1 MSVSGETVQF
11 GTVWDDSRARMRLL
25 LYLALTVIF
34 TGLSFLTV
42 NMFGDAGPGVLVL
55 VESLSVMKS
64 VVIGIMTLV
73 RYYSLRKPIFL
84 FVGAAFVCS
93 GLLETQHAITLAGGM
108 AAPIEAEPFIMLWTW
123 TSSRIFL
130 AVMLI
135 LSLRWPDSPA
145 ETAKGTISL
154 EIRVFV
160 VASVITLSLKSVSWL
175 TAHGYVVVQ
184 NWNLNFIEA
193 VPTALFVLCIALMLR
208 KGLWRRD
215 AFHHWLIIAM
225 IINVTVGLALTF
237 SLSAS
242 MTGASVAAYLMVL
255 LSNTSVFVGLMI
267 DTFTNVRRLERE
279 IRERRNAEEELIG
292 SQAKHKSVVDSMVD
306 GQITIDEKGIIRDFN
321 PAAERLFKYSADEII
336 GQNVSILMPEEVGRN
351 HDNYIRKYLE
361 SNIARI
367 LGKSRDL
374 IGLRSDGTTFHLEL
388 SVSELWIN
396 DNRMFSG
403 IVRDS
408 TARWEAEE
416 KIKWRERLLNAMGSI
431 AKVGGWE
438 FDINSGKLVWTEE
451 VFRIHEVP
459 IGEPPALADAI
470 NFYHPDDR
478 QTITDLFQTLLQTGK
493 SYDIELRMITAKGR
507 EINVRAMG
515 KADYEDGKMVRV
527 FGAFQD
533 VTDINQLKHEQEY
546 FFDVSL
552 DMICIATMDGY
563 FRQLSPTWTDVLGW
577 SQQELLSRPYT
588 DLVHPDDINA
598 THEVEKQLS
607 DAQPIMRFENRY
619 RCKNGTWRWLSWRAR
634 VDTKLNL
641 VFAVARDITEDKKI
655 QQELV
660 QARLEAESAT
670 RIKSEFLASMSHEIR
685 TPMNAIIG
693 MSALLLDSKL
703 DAEQKDLALTVSQ
716 SAESLLNI
724 INDILDFSKIEAGKL
739 SVEITE
745 FHLQRVIEGVVDM
758 LSLRAADKNIE
769 FRTIMPPNAMRM
781 IKGDPVR
788 LRQVLTN
795 LVSNAIKF
803 TEAGSVEL
811 SCELV
816 DNPSPDKLS
825 VRFNVVDTGIGIPE
839 EARSRIFESFSQVNA
854 TTTRKYGGT
863 GLGLSIS
870 KELVELMGGEMDFAS
885 TPDQGSHFWF
895 VIPFEVSS
903 DGSDADVDS
912 RLSNTFHNNRVLLV
926 DSDRSEC
933 ASLAEHFRRWGASV
947 EILDNLEDFTSFLD
961 TQTKQVKPVDLIVVN
976 SESIDTS
983 QIDTAMRRFG
993 WHEGARFLI
1002 LTNKSELSIF
1012 RRSFPH
1018 ATCIPK
1024 PVKLSRLLDSVMLLF
1039 GDRFEQIDEHNEDRP
1054 EIPDST
1060 RILVVEDNPVN
1071 RKLAIKMLAKLGFEP
1086 ECSQNGEEALEELQR
1101 NRYDIILMDCQMPVM
1116 DGFDATRAIRK
1127 LEAENQIGRHAII
1140 AMTANAMRGDRE
1152 RCLAVGMD
1160 DYISKP
1166 MRLNDLRKALRRW
1179 TSAAKPKEE

>member
-1 MSVSGETVQF
+1 MSESDETLQF
-11 GTVWDDSRARMRLL
+11 GTVWDDARARLRLL

-34 TGLSFLTV
+34 TGLGFLTV

-55 VESLSVMKS
+55 VESLSVMTS
-64 VVIGIMTLV
+64 IVIGIMTLV

-84 FVGAAFVCS
+84 FVGAAFVFS
-93 GLLETQHAITLAGGM
+93 GLLETQHAIVLAGGM
-108 AAPIEAEPFIMLWTW
+108 SAPLTTEPFIMLWTW

-130 AVMLI
+130 ALMLI
-135 LSLRWPDSPA
+135 LSLRWPNSPT
-145 ETAKGTISL
+145 ERDNGTISL

-160 VASVITLSLKSVSWL
+160 VAGILSIALKSVSWL
-175 TAHGYVVVQ
+175 TAHGFVAAQ
-184 NWNLNFIEA
+184 IWNLNFIEA
-193 VPTALFVLCIALMLR
+193 IPTALFVLCIALMLR
-208 KGLWRRD
+208 GGLWRRD
-215 AFHHWLIIAM
+215 AFHHWLMIAM
-225 IINVTVGLALTF
+225 IINVAVGFALTF
-237 SLSAS
+237 SLSDS
-242 MTGASVAAYLMVL
+242 MFGAPVAAYFMVL

-267 DTFTNVRRLERE
+267 DTFTNVRRLEQE
-279 IRERRNAEEELIG
+279 IRERRNAEHELIG
-292 SQAKHKSVVDSMVD
+292 SQAKHKSIVDSMVD
-306 GQITIDEKGIIRDFN
+306 GQITIDERGIIRDFN
-321 PAAERLFKYSADEII
+321 PAAERLFGYSAADVI
-336 GQNVSILMPEEVGRN
+336 GQNVAVLMPEEMGRN
-351 HDNYIRKYLE
+351 HDRYISDYLKTGI
-361 SNIARI
+361 STV
-367 LGKSRDL
+367 LGKSREMT
-374 IGLRSDGTTFHLEL
+374 GLRSDGTTFHMEL
-388 SVSELWIN
+388 SVTELWIN
-396 DNRMFSG
+396 SKRMFSG

-451 VFRIHEVP
+451 VFRIHDYP
-459 IGEPPALADAI
+459 IGEPPPLEDAI
-470 NFYHPDDR
+470 NFYHPEDR
-478 QTITDLFQTLLQTGK
+478 RTIMDHFQTLLRTGK
-493 SYDIELRMITAKGR
+493 SYDIEMRMTTATGR

-515 KADYEDGKMVRV
+515 KAVYEDGKMVRV

-533 VTDINQLKHEQEY
+533 VTDIHQLKHEQEF

-552 DMICIATMDGY
+552 DMISISTLDGY
-563 FRQLSPTWTDVLGW
+563 FRQLSPTWTEVLGW

-588 DLVHPDDINA
+588 DLVHPDDLQA
-598 THEVEKQLS
+598 THDAEKQLGEM
-607 DAQPIMRFENRY
+607 QPIMRFENRY
-619 RCKNGTWRWLSWRAR
+619 RCKDGSWRWLSWRAR
-634 VDTKLNL
+634 VDAKLNL
-641 VFAVARDITEDKKI
+641 VFAVARDITEDKKT
-655 QQELV
+655 QRALV
-660 QARLEAESAT
+660 QARMEAESAT

-693 MSALLLDSKL
+693 MSALLLDSQL
-703 DAEQKDLALTVSQ
+703 NAEQKDLALTVSQ
-716 SAESLLNI
+716 SAEALLKI

-739 SVEITE
+739 SVENTE
-745 FHLQRVIEGVVDM
+745 FHLQRVIEGVVDL

-781 IKGDPVR
+781 VKGDPVR

-803 TEAGSVEL
+803 TESGSVEL
-811 SCELV
+811 SCELIKSG
-816 DNPSPDKLS
+816 SPNKLS
-825 VRFNVVDTGIGIPE
+825 VRFNVIDTGIGIPE

-870 KELVELMGGEMDFAS
+870 KELVELMGGELDFAS
-885 TPDQGSHFWF
+885 TPGEGSHFWF
-895 VIPFEVSS
+895 VIPFDLSS
-903 DGSDADVDS
+903 DDSNTDVDS
-912 RLSNTFHNNRVLLV
+912 RLSNTFQNNRVLLV
-926 DSDRSEC
+926 DSNEAEGS
-933 ASLAEHFRRWGASV
+933 SLAEHFRRWGASV
-947 EILDNLEDFTSFLD
+947 DILDNLNDFTSFLD
-961 TQTKQVKPVDLIVVN
+961 AQTQQVKPVDLIVVN

-983 QIDTAMRRFG
+983 QIDSAMRHFG
-993 WHEGARFLI
+993 WHEGARLLI

-1039 GDRFEQIDEHNEDRP
+1039 GDRFERIEDQVNDVR

-1127 LEAENQIGRHAII
+1127 LEAENQTERHAII

-1166 MRLNDLRKALRRW
+1166 MRLNDLRTALRRW
-1179 TSAAKPKEE
+1179 TGDAKPNAE